1 LIETFPDY
9 VLLNEKSFTTSPASI
24 SKNDGGETMVEWKN
38 ILKGVGNNDNKFSLG
53 EELTISFLIGFNDKI
68 VSQITT
74 ENKAASN
81 SFENIS
87 TTALKFKV
95 PIIDEQKSSL
105 RYLSPDGRIQEQPI
119 PQVFI
124 ELDLKTCKNQQI
136 SKLA

>member
-9 VLLNEKSFTTSPASI
+9 VLLNERSFTTSPASI
-24 SKNDGGETMVEWKN
+24 SKNDGGETVVEWNN
-38 ILKGVGNNDNKFSLG
+38 ISKGVGNNDNKFSLG

-74 ENKAASN
+74 ENKTASN
-81 SFENIS
+81 SFKNIS
-87 TTALKFKV
+87 TTALKSKV
-95 PIIDEQKSSL
+95 PIIDEQKSPL
-105 RYLSPDGRIQEQPI
+105 RYLSPDGRTLEQPI

-124 ELDLKTCKNQQI
+124 ELDLKISKNQQI